1 MPTITPFLWFT
12 GQAEE
17 AADFYVSIFKNS
29 KITELKRYGEAG
41 PGPEGS
47 VMTLEF
53 ELDGQEFMAINA
65 PSSDP
70 QVPIDE
76 FSQGKIALFV
86 SCKTQAELDELWDKL
101 SEGGKQLPCGW
112 VADRYGF
119 AWNLVPEGLLDVLGS
134 DYVTTARSKGISPRR
149 VIIRHA
155 FRNALIPIITLIA
168 PDLNPSATGS
178 PLTGPRTPTIFCAF
192 WSSAA

>member
-1 MPTITPFLWFT
+1 MPSITPFLWFT

-29 KITELKRYGEAG
+29 KITDVKRYGEAG

-70 QVPIDE
+70 QVPSDA

-119 AWNLVPEGLLDVLGS
+119 AWNLVPEGLLDVLGGN
-134 DYVTTARSKGISPRR
+134 DEERSQRAMRAMLQMNKLDIDELRR
-149 VIIRHA
+149 VY
-155 FRNALIPIITLIA
+155 NA
-168 PDLNPSATGS
+168 
-178 PLTGPRTPTIFCAF
+178 
-192 WSSAA
+192 

>member
-1 MPTITPFLWFT
+1 MPSITPFLWFS

-17 AADFYVSIFKNS
+17 AANFDVSIFRNS
-29 KITELKRYGEAG
+29 KITDVKRYGEAG

-53 ELDGQEFMAINA
+53 ELDGQELMAINA

-70 QVPIDE
+70 PVVSDA

-119 AWNLVPEGLLDVLGS
+119 AWNLVPEGLFEVLGGS
-134 DYVTTARSKGISPRR
+134 DEERSQRAMRAMLEMSKLDLDELRR
-149 VIIRHA
+149 VY
-155 FRNALIPIITLIA
+155 NA
-168 PDLNPSATGS
+168 
-178 PLTGPRTPTIFCAF
+178 
-192 WSSAA
+192 

>member
-29 KITELKRYGEAG
+29 KITEVKRYGEAG

-65 PSSDP
+65 PSNDP
-70 QVPIDE
+70 QVPSDE

-119 AWNLVPEGLLDVLGS
+119 AWNLVPEGLLDVLGG
-134 DYVTTARSKGISPRR
+134 DDQERSQRAMQAMFQMTKLDIDELRR
-149 VIIRHA
+149 VY
-155 FRNALIPIITLIA
+155 NA
-168 PDLNPSATGS
+168 
-178 PLTGPRTPTIFCAF
+178 
-192 WSSAA
+192 